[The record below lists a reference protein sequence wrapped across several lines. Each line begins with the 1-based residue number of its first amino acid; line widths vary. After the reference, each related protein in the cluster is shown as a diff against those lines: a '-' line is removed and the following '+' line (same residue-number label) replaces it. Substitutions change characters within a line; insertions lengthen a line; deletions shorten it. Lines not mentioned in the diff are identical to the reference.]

1 MRLPIPGG
9 SVLLVLGVIYL
20 KQWLKVRALEQAS
33 KVLSDRP
40 MSCLGTPL
48 ISSKG
53 LSASMTLMSETRPLP
68 TRPPLSPLST
78 NSSELRSDSS
88 SSSGSHSPYSANSEN
103 FYFPILSAEGHLL
116 PPPPTSSRRSW
127 IDARPSDLSERP
139 LPTPPPVTSPIFAPI
154 PRTPK
159 RWSFGPTHDESLSP
173 ERKDSAVIGLY
184 AGIEIGGD
192 GSFELLRDDHDISPR
207 GIRSSPTMTR
217 VARKAGM
224 YQPQRATFHRSLSA
238 EGEDLEYEAGSSGH
252 GHRL

>member
-1 MRLPIPGG
+1 MSRDAVDQLQSSFGFNDSDVRDTVAPHTTASISSFDKLVRAPLG
-9 SVLLVLGVIYL
+9 LLVFLWI
-20 KQWLKVRALEQAS
+20 
-33 KVLSDRP
+33 
-40 MSCLGTPL
+40 
-48 ISSKG
+48 
-53 LSASMTLMSETRPLP
+53 
-68 TRPPLSPLST
+68 PLSLFCQFRK
-78 NSSELRSDSS
+78 L
-88 SSSGSHSPYSANSEN
+88 
-103 FYFPILSAEGHLL
+103 LL
-116 PPPPTSSRRSW
+116 PHPLRRRSPPTTTSTSSRRSW